1 MIYRHLYLDVV
12 IRVILLTVSCFG
24 FAFEYVLINDVI
36 INLNLLALIA
46 IQVVLFIR
54 SSNRI
59 NRDLQTFF
67 MSVRN
72 EDSTLRFSRRFRTR
86 SFNRLH
92 QTLQEVNDLIRR
104 IKLEN
109 IEQNQYFKTI
119 TEHITVGLIS
129 FNRQGEVKLLNQA
142 AKDLFNVKGAVSLA
156 SLDRRK
162 KGLSEEIVN
171 MKPSEKKLIKL
182 KIEGIHGAELKQ
194 LAVRATELKLRDEQV
209 KIVSFQDIKNELEEK
224 ELEAWQNLI
233 RVLTHEM
240 MNSTGPIKS
249 TTHTLIELITSNKM
263 ADGTQR
269 NASDELMNDL
279 LDGLQIIKERSTG
292 LEKFVKHFRQLNLLP
307 QPEFQEVRLKEVLR
321 NMGILMDEDIRKNN
335 IAFRIKTQPQ
345 DLSVEADK
353 KMLEQLLINLVK
365 NSIHSL
371 RKTKNPTLEVSAY
384 SLGDGR
390 VEISVKDNGTGIQ
403 PEEIEKIFIPFY
415 TTHEE
420 GSGIG
425 LSLARQIMRMHR
437 GTIEAFSEPGIQTV
451 FTLRF

>member
-72 EDSTLRFSRRFRTR
+72 EDSTLRFPRRFRTR

-119 TEHITVGLIS
+119 IEHITVGLIS
-129 FNRQGEVKLLNQA
+129 FNRKGEVKLLNQA
-142 AKDLFNVKGAVSLA
+142 ARDLLNVKGAVSLA

>member
-1 MIYRHLYLDVV
+1 MIYRHLYVDVI
-12 IRVILLTVSCFG
+12 IRVILLTASCFAL
-24 FAFEYVLINDVI
+24 AFEYVLINDVI

-67 MSVRN
+67 MSVKN
-72 EDSTLRFSRRFRTR
+72 EDSTLHFPRRFRTR
-86 SFNRLH
+86 SFNHLH
-92 QTLQEVNDLIRR
+92 QTFQEVNDLIRR

-129 FNRQGEVKLLNQA
+129 FNRKGEVKLLNQA
-142 AKDLFNVKGAVSLA
+142 ARDLFNLKGAVSLA
-156 SLDRRK
+156 SLDRRN
-162 KGLSEEIVN
+162 KGLSEELLN
-171 MKPSEKKLIKL
+171 MKPSEQKLIKL
-182 KIEGIHGAELKQ
+182 KIKGIHGTELKQ
-194 LAVRATELKLRDEQV
+194 LAVRATELKFRDEQV
-209 KIVSFQDIKNELEEK
+209 KIVSLQDIKNELDEK

-249 TTHTLIELITSNKM
+249 TTHTLIELISSNKKD
-263 ADGTQR
+263 DGKWNTI
-269 NASDELMNDL
+269 SHELMNDV
-279 LDGLQIIKERSTG
+279 LDGLQIIEERSIG
-292 LEKFVKHFRQLNLLP
+292 LEKFVKHFRQFNLLP
-307 QPEFQEVRLKEVLR
+307 KPEFQEIRLNEVIHDL
-321 NMGILMDEDIRKNN
+321 GILLEEDIRKNN
-335 IAFRIKTQPQ
+335 IDFRAETLPK
-345 DLSVEADK
+345 DLSIEADK

-365 NSIHSL
+365 NSIYSL
-371 RKTKNPTLEVSAY
+371 RKTEKPILKVTAHALDN
-384 SLGDGR
+384 GR
-390 VEISVKDNGTGIQ
+390 IEISVKDNGAGIE
-403 PEEIEKIFIPFY
+403 PGEMEKIFIPFY
-415 TTHEE
+415 TTRKD

>member
-36 INLNLLALIA
+36 ININLLALIA
-46 IQVVLFIR
+46 LQVVLFIR

-194 LAVRATELKLRDEQV
+194 LAVRATELKFRDERV
-209 KIVSFQDIKNELEEK
+209 KIVSLQDIKNELDEK
-224 ELEAWQNLI
+224 EIEAWQNLI

-249 TTHTLIELITSNKM
+249 TTHTLIELIASNTLH
-263 ADGTQR
+263 DGNQVTV
-269 NASDELMNDL
+269 SVELMDDL
-279 LDGLQIIKERSTG
+279 LDGLKIIEERSTG
-292 LEKFVKHFRQLNLLP
+292 LEKFVKHFRQFNLLP
-307 QPEFQEVRLKEVLR
+307 KPEFQEVRLHEVIQDL
-321 NMGILMDEDIRKNN
+321 GKLLDEDIRTNK
-335 IAFRIKTQPQ
+335 ITFRSKIHPGN
-345 DLSVEADK
+345 LSLEADK
-353 KMLEQLLINLVK
+353 KLLEQLLINLVK
-365 NSIHSL
+365 NSIYSL
-371 RKTKNPTLEVSAY
+371 RKTEKPILEITA
-384 SLGDGR
+384 LAPGNGR
-390 VEISVKDNGTGIQ
+390 IEISVKDNGAGIE
-403 PEEIEKIFIPFY
+403 PGDIDKIFIPFY
-415 TTHEE
+415 TTRKD

-451 FTLRF
+451 FTVRF